1 MGKRP
6 NCASQPGSNG
16 VPGFG
21 VFAVLI
27 GLKKKT
33 KVDTMIVSV
42 HAAKTQLSKLLDL
55 LDEGE
60 DVVIVRHGH
69 PVARLVR
76 ANSSTKPQLGA
87 MRGEI
92 SWEEGWERA
101 MTAEEA
107 DAFWNGRSTPE
118 RGSGGR
124 SAPCGALRLSV
135 VTSANGLALITS
147 DKQFGQYQIKL
158 VW

>member
-1 MGKRP
+1 
-6 NCASQPGSNG
+6 
-16 VPGFG
+16 
-21 VFAVLI
+21 LI

-33 KVDTMIVSV
+33 KLDTMIVSV

-55 LDEGE
+55 IEEGE
-60 DVVIVRHGH
+60 EVVIARHGR

-76 ANSSTKPQLGA
+76 ANSSKKPQLGA

-107 DAFWNGRSTPE
+107 DAFWNGR
-118 RGSGGR
+118 
-124 SAPCGALRLSV
+124 
-135 VTSANGLALITS
+135 
-147 DKQFGQYQIKL
+147 
-158 VW
+158 